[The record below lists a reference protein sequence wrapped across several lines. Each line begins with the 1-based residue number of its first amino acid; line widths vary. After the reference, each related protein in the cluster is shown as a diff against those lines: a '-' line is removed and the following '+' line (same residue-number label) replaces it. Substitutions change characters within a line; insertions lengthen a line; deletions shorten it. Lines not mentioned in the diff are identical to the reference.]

1 MTDRTAELVKLTEL
15 FDPQLKAKSL
25 HRDNGNGTGIGNGYE
40 EPGLSLSEF
49 MRVSLKIAT
58 LMQGNEELVQKMET
72 L

>member
-1 MTDRTAELVKLTEL
+1 MKLTEL

-25 HRDNGNGTGIGNGYE
+25 HRDNDNGNGSGGSGNGSE
-40 EPGLSLSEF
+40 EPELSLSEF